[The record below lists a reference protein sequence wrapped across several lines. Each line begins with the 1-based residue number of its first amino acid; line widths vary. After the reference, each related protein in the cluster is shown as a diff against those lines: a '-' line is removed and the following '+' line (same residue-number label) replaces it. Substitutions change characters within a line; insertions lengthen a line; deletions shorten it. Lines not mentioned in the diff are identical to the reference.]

1 MDNIVNMFGEVKRRL
16 HQAWTGMLRWRG
28 RQAERFRLA
37 PLQQRFHGWLLAL
50 SAWFDR
56 QMRHFRFGAGEQDL
70 ALSIRPYLH
79 FGLAVAGFTLLF
91 FVGWGGI
98 APLDSAAV
106 APGSVVVASN
116 RKTIQ
121 HLEGGII
128 TDILVKDGDKVEAG
142 QELVRLNATSAKAR
156 REMVTGKLLSARA
169 AEARLVAM
177 RDGKETIEVTEGLK
191 ALQEKEDYQQV
202 IAGQQ
207 GLFETRRKAYL
218 GEIQVLDQRILQLEE
233 KITGIQAQ
241 KAGTEKQLSLIAEE
255 IETTSKLL
263 EKGLS
268 LKSRLLALQ
277 REEASLQGQIGSF
290 VSEITN
296 TQERIGETKI
306 QKLNRENEYQK
317 EVATEMKDVQQ
328 EIAGLEEQ
336 LSASSD
342 VFERTVIT
350 APQAGTVTGL
360 KYHTVGG
367 VIAPGTA
374 IMDLVPQDDMLMIEV
389 RIQPQDIDAVHPG
402 LEAKVRLS
410 AYRSRMLPR
419 LSGKV
424 EYVSADRFI
433 DEKAQMA
440 YYLGRVR
447 IDEDEMRKLAGKVE
461 LYPGMPAEVFIVT
474 GSRTLLEYLGAP
486 LIQSFQR
493 SLVED

>member
-1 MDNIVNMFGEVKRRL
+1 MKKHAHQALRRL
-16 HQAWTGMLRWRG
+16 SDGCDRAVRCFKAVSRAAVQRSNAGLLR
-28 RQAERFRLA
+28 
-37 PLQQRFHGWLLAL
+37 L
-50 SAWFDR
+50 SGWFDTR
-56 QMRHFRFGAGEQDL
+56 MRHFRFGQDEQEL
-70 ALSIRPYLH
+70 AASIRPYLR
-79 FGLAVAGFTLLF
+79 FGVAVVTLTLLF

-128 TDILVKDGDKVEAG
+128 TDILVKDGDKVEEG

-156 REMVTGKLLSARA
+156 RELITGKLLSARA
-169 AEARLVAM
+169 TEARLLAQ
-177 RDGKETIEVTEGLK
+177 RDGKEEIEVTEGLK
-191 ALQEKEDYQQV
+191 ALGEKEDYQQV
-202 IAGQQ
+202 LDGQKNM
-207 GLFETRRKAYL
+207 FETRRKAYL
-218 GEIQVLDQRILQLEE
+218 GEMQVLDQRIVQLEE
-233 KITGIQAQ
+233 KITGMQAQ
-241 KAGTEKQLSLIAEE
+241 KTASERQLVLIAEE
-255 IETTSKLL
+255 IKTNTALL

-268 LKSRLLALQ
+268 IKSRLLALQ
-277 REEASLQGQIGSF
+277 REEASLQGEIGNF
-290 VSEITN
+290 TSEITN
-296 TQERIGETKI
+296 IQEKIGETKI

-317 EVATEMKDVQQ
+317 EVATDLKDTQQ

-342 VFERTVIT
+342 VFDRTVIT
-350 APQAGTVTGL
+350 APHAGTVTGL

-374 IMDLVPQDDMLMIEV
+374 IMDLVPRDDMLMVEV
-389 RIQPQDIDAVHPG
+389 RIQPQDIDVVHPG
-402 LEAKVRLS
+402 LKAKVRLS
-410 AYRSRMLPR
+410 AYRSRMIPR
-419 LSGKV
+419 LDGKV
-424 EYVSADRFI
+424 EYVSADRFV

-447 IDEDEMRKLAGKVE
+447 IDEEEMKKLAGKVE

-493 SLVED
+493 SLIED